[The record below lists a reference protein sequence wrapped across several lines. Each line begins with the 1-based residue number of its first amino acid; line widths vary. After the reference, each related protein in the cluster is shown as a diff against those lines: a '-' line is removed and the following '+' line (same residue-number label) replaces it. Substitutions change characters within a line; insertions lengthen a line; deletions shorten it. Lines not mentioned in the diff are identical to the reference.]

1 MADASSSS
9 DTSTFSI
16 LRKLSKVMFMQK
28 LNPLWAYIPGVL
40 SLRDGMKNLLRER
53 KGLNVF
59 KEREEERHAR
69 LQEKFLLAQQQ
80 HKQHQMQMLTMM
92 QQQNRAIIELMEKF
106 TSPK

>member
-59 KEREEERHAR
+59 AAAAISTAKNVECLGVADIFSDISAANDRGKKVVIDAR
-69 LQEKFLLAQQQ
+69 LY
-80 HKQHQMQMLTMM
+80 
-92 QQQNRAIIELMEKF
+92 
-106 TSPK
+106 